1 MKTSIF
7 CFVIINYSLLV
18 LKDIQYTHICNTMI
32 YKEMNQKPPC
42 SAGGGVGP
50 LVWTRNWTGCR
61 RSTNGPCA
69 SKGFRV
75 PAPRSRPTNLRSSS
89 CTNLRRTLLCQPM
102 LHVWWKELCSNNVYA
117 SYWCAKQVPNEYQTP
132 NEPNEYPV
140 PKNQPSSQLECT
152 KVMCIISTKRTKKFT
167 TDLGKQ

>member
-75 PAPRSRPTNLRSSS
+75 PAPRSRPTNLRS
-89 CTNLRRTLLCQPM
+89 TLLYQPT
-102 LHVWWKELCSNNVYA
+102 LYVWWKELCSNNVYA
-117 SYWCAKQVPNEYQTP
+117 SYWNAKQVPNEYQTP

-152 KVMCIISTKRTKKFT
+152 KVMCIMERGGEGVRFSAWLREPVKNCFF
-167 TDLGKQ
+167 